1 MLVCWD
7 FGSGAVHG
15 RYWKSFRNYIESLL
29 DADRIDR
36 KCAQVPS
43 MPAIPVQA
51 RRPLALL
58 APTWQTVEESP
69 QEHAQLVLLEH
80 MLHRVIAD
88 DIAYECLSA
97 LLLRN

>member
-1 MLVCWD
+1 
-7 FGSGAVHG
+7 
-15 RYWKSFRNYIESLL
+15 
-29 DADRIDR
+29 
-36 KCAQVPS
+36 

-58 APTWQTVEESP
+58 APTWQTVEEDR

-88 DIAYECLSA
+88 AILYECVS
-97 LLLRN
+97 RNLT